1 MLSIYFL
8 YISYRLHFN
17 AFFSIKSTMETKKRI
32 PSLAVEER
40 TDPEQIQS
48 LIDKPY
54 YVDQIKHKIE

>member
-1 MLSIYFL
+1 
-8 YISYRLHFN
+8 
-17 AFFSIKSTMETKKRI
+17 METKKRI
-32 PSLAVEER
+32 PSLAVEEQ

>member
-1 MLSIYFL
+1 MPSSLL
-8 YISYRLHFN
+8 N
-17 AFFSIKSTMETKKRI
+17 QQWKQKKRI

-54 YVDQIKHKIE
+54 IVDQIKHKIE